1 MIFLS
6 ELNKYIDSLSEPD
19 MNLDIY
25 QIKVGTDV
33 LSNRIP
39 GKKVDGKWQ
48 FYGAEEIIRSYMQ
61 LKGKAIV
68 SVKITLDYYDE
79 EGGGYTDQYTVSVL
93 YNDVDVLLY
102 NQDIEDAG
110 DFAEYRFLNVG
121 SSAWLMPGTSLIV
134 WFAATEQSA
143 DAITHKR
150 DGTTTRTEI
159 QMAHNDCDDWPVNY
173 SDDVEYVDISFK
185 EKPSFKV
192 YMLPDYQNVEQFRSR
207 NMFNILDSVCFPCV
221 VSSDPKTE
229 FEEAQ
234 QDNVMQRYNIE
245 HQLEFSVKSPSLP
258 MFMYERI
265 LAFCRGRVT
274 QRKEII
280 GSTAVWRD
288 IIITE
293 YKFSKS
299 NEPNKPISLEMKF
312 KYADTR
318 LNNAVIVI

>member
-6 ELNKYIDSLSEPD
+6 ELHKYINSLQHQ
-19 MNLDIY
+19 LYVDIY
-25 QIKVGTDV
+25 KIEVGTDV
-33 LSNRIP
+33 LSGRIS
-39 GKKVDGKWQ
+39 GKKVDGEWK

-61 LKGKAIV
+61 LKRRAIV
-68 SVKITLDYYDE
+68 SVKISFDE
-79 EGGGYTDQYTVSVL
+79 NDGEDGGIIGYTVSVL
-93 YNDVDVLLY
+93 YNDVKVLLY
-102 NQDIEDAG
+102 NESIGDGG

-121 SSAWLMPGTSLIV
+121 SSAWLMPGTSLKV
-134 WFAATEQSA
+134 WFAGTAQPA
-143 DAITHKR
+143 NAITYKR
-150 DGTTTRTEI
+150 DGTTSWAVIE
-159 QMAHNDCDDWPVNY
+159 AGHEVYDCWQVDY
-173 SDDVEYVDISFK
+173 SDDVEYVDISFE

-192 YMLPDYQNVEQFRSR
+192 YMLPDYQNVEHFQFR

-234 QDNVMQRYNIE
+234 QENVMQRYDIE
-245 HQLEFSVKSPSLP
+245 QQLEFSVKSPSLP
-258 MFMYERI
+258 MFMYERM

-318 LNNAVIVI
+318 LNNAVIVV

>member
-6 ELNKYIDSLSEPD
+6 ELHKYINSLQLD
-19 MNLDIY
+19 LYVDIY
-25 QIKVGTDV
+25 KIEVGTDV

-68 SVKITLDYYDE
+68 SVKISLDENDGE
-79 EGGGYTDQYTVSVL
+79 DGGIVQHTVSVL
-93 YNDVDVLLY
+93 YNDVEVLLY
-102 NQDIEDAG
+102 NQSIEDGG

-121 SSAWLMPGTSLIV
+121 SSAWLMPGTSLNV
-134 WFAATEQSA
+134 WFAGTAQPA

-150 DGTTTRTEI
+150 DGTTTWAEI
-159 QMAHNDCDDWPVNY
+159 QAGHDVYDYWPVNY
-173 SDDVEYVDISFK
+173 SDDVEYVDISFE

-192 YMLPDYQNVEQFRSR
+192 YMLPDYQSVEHFRFR

-234 QDNVMQRYNIE
+234 QDNVMQRYDIE
-245 HQLEFSVKSPSLP
+245 QQLEFSVKSPSLP
-258 MFMYERI
+258 MFMYERM

-318 LNNAVIVI
+318 LNNAVIVV

>member
-6 ELNKYIDSLSEPD
+6 ELNKYINSLQHY
-19 MNLDIY
+19 LYVDIY
-25 QIKVGTDV
+25 KIEVGTDV

-61 LKGKAIV
+61 LKRQAIV
-68 SVKITLDYYDE
+68 SVKISFDE
-79 EGGGYTDQYTVSVL
+79 RDEDGGGIVDHTVSVL
-93 YNDVDVLLY
+93 YNDVKVLLY
-102 NQDIEDAG
+102 NESIG
-110 DFAEYRFLNVG
+110 DGGEFAEYLFLNVG
-121 SSAWLMPGTSLIV
+121 SSAWLMPGTSLKV
-134 WFAATEQSA
+134 WFALTHQYA

-150 DGTTTRTEI
+150 DGTTTREVI
-159 QMAHNDCDDWPVNY
+159 DAGHEVYDCWQVDY
-173 SDDVEYVDISFK
+173 SDDVEYVDISF
-185 EKPSFKV
+185 ERKPSFKV
-192 YMLPDYQNVEQFRSR
+192 YMLPDYQNVEHFQFR

-221 VSSDPKTE
+221 VSSYPKTE

-234 QDNVMQRYNIE
+234 QDNVMQRYDIE
-245 HQLEFSVKSPSLP
+245 QQLEFSIKSPSLP
-258 MFMYERI
+258 MFMYERM

-318 LNNAVIVI
+318 LNNAVIVS